1 MIRRCTA
8 SFVVSAFL
16 AGLWLCLA
24 AGPAVSHHGPGS
36 PSTVV
41 QTAQACGTSAI
52 VLGEQFGPIAL
63 LPSSLLAMEQ
73 NTTYEDIGPTPP
85 SPPPRG

>member
-16 AGLWLCLA
+16 ANVGPCLN
-24 AGPAVSHHGPGS
+24 VDLTSDHHRTAS
-36 PSTVV
+36 PSTPTH
-41 QTAQACGTSAI
+41 TAQACGTSAI

>member
-1 MIRRCTA
+1 MIRRCTVFFA
-8 SFVVSAFL
+8 VFALL
-16 AGLWLCLA
+16 AGLRLCLA
-24 AGPAVSHHGPGS
+24 DPAVSHHGPGS

-73 NTTYEDIGPTPP
+73 NTTYEDIRLTPP

>member
-1 MIRRCTA
+1 MIRRCMT
-8 SFVVSAFL
+8 SFVVFAFL

-52 VLGEQFGPIAL
+52 VLGEQFGPTAL
-63 LPSSLLAMEQ
+63 LPSFLLAIEQ
-73 NTTYEDIGPTPP
+73 NTTHEDIRLKPP